1 MADLEQTRENAENI
15 FPANSTNARNLV
27 LNVNNSSATNTVSN
41 SATNTVRPAM
51 NSNTVSNSATNTVRP
66 AMNSNTVSNSATN
79 TVRPPTNTNTTVI
92 ANQPLDINDYIQI
105 KHPYSDDEI
114 RKMKAFFKGRSKN
127 TEMYSYTADGNLL
140 TKSKS
145 GVEES
150 TLNLKTYVNHDKVVY
165 SEMEQMRLDFIGE
178 AEYEYENAFKYLRD
192 AKEKYDITG
201 EKRPLLLAQLQM
213 AEADQLLSRVRY
225 RVRNTQSLPNP
236 SIKDIVFDQPNE
248 DRKLFPNN
256 DPFNKELVRL
266 IVNEV
271 PYTEFYGK
279 YVDSEDAEQSLDA
292 DSQFN
297 DAPTTSESSARQV
310 MKNGKY
316 ARVFYE
322 SNDGPNGF
330 LSPFFPV
337 EFTYE
342 NTKYFTGL
350 QAYETMRAQE
360 AGKADIKAQLLKTR
374 STRTMR
380 YLTRSITVDPK
391 NPKEAW
397 LNIFTAI
404 YQQHP
409 ELKDKLLKTETD
421 TLVFAD
427 IRKGPSGTGIGER
440 DAGILTQSRWLYE
453 NAVGSALES
462 LRYQLREGI
471 AKESSKI
478 SKPLN
483 SVISTDEQSAAKV
496 AAIINAKK
504 KFQFKKS

>member
-27 LNVNNSSATNTVSN
+27 IGVNNSSGSTNAANTISN
-41 SATNTVRPAM
+41 SARPAM
-51 NSNTVSNSATNTVRP
+51 NTNSARP
-66 AMNSNTVSNSATN
+66 AMNNNSAKLPANSNLLT
-79 TVRPPTNTNTTVI
+79 TNTNTAVE
-92 ANQPLDINDYIQI
+92 ANESLDMNDYIQT
-105 KHPYSDDEI
+105 KQPYSDDEI

-127 TEMYSYTADGNLL
+127 TEMYSYTPEGNLL

-150 TLNLKTYVNHDKVVY
+150 RLNLKTYVNHDKIIY
-165 SEMEQMRLDFIGE
+165 SEMEQIRLDFIGE
-178 AEYEYENAFKYLRD
+178 AEYEYENAFKHLRD
-192 AKEKYDITG
+192 ATEKYDITG

-213 AEADQLLSRVRY
+213 AEADQLLTRVRY
-225 RVRNTQSLPNP
+225 RLRNIQSLPNP
-236 SIKDIVFDQPNE
+236 SIKDIMFDQPNE

-256 DPFNKELVRL
+256 DPYKKELARL
-266 IVNEV
+266 IVLEV

-279 YVDSEDAEQSLDA
+279 YVESEDAEQSLDA

-297 DAPTTSESSARQV
+297 DAPTTSESSVRQV

-316 ARVFYE
+316 ARVFFE

-350 QAYETMRAQE
+350 QAYETMRAEE
-360 AGKADIKAQLLKTR
+360 AGKPDIKAQLLKTR

-380 YLTRSITVDPK
+380 YLTRSIQVDPK

-397 LNIFTAI
+397 LRIFTAI

-427 IRKGPSGTGIGER
+427 VRKGPSGTGIGER

-453 NAVGSALES
+453 NAVGSALET
-462 LRYQLREGI
+462 LRYQLREGT
-471 AKESSKI
+471 AKESSKN

-496 AAIINAKK
+496 AAIINAQK
-504 KFQFKKS
+504 KFQYRKS

>member
-27 LNVNNSSATNTVSN
+27 IGVNNSSGSTNAANTISN
-41 SATNTVRPAM
+41 SARPAM
-51 NSNTVSNSATNTVRP
+51 NTNSARP
-66 AMNSNTVSNSATN
+66 AMNNNSAKLPANSNLLT
-79 TVRPPTNTNTTVI
+79 TNTNTAVE
-92 ANQPLDINDYIQI
+92 ANESLDMNDYIQT
-105 KHPYSDDEI
+105 KQPYSDDEI

-127 TEMYSYTADGNLL
+127 TEMYSYTPEGNLL

-150 TLNLKTYVNHDKVVY
+150 RLNLKTYVNHDKIIY
-165 SEMEQMRLDFIGE
+165 SEMEQIRLDFIGE
-178 AEYEYENAFKYLRD
+178 AEYEYENAFKHLRD
-192 AKEKYDITG
+192 ATEKYDITG

-213 AEADQLLSRVRY
+213 AEADQLLTRVRY
-225 RVRNTQSLPNP
+225 RLRNIQSLPNP
-236 SIKDIVFDQPNE
+236 SIKDIMFDQPNE

-256 DPFNKELVRL
+256 DPYKKELARL
-266 IVNEV
+266 IVLEV

-279 YVDSEDAEQSLDA
+279 YVESEDAEQSLDA

-297 DAPTTSESSARQV
+297 DAPTTSESSVRQV

-316 ARVFYE
+316 ARVFFE

-350 QAYETMRAQE
+350 QAYETMRAEE
-360 AGKADIKAQLLKTR
+360 AGKPDIKAQLLKTR

-380 YLTRSITVDPK
+380 YLTRSIQVDPK

-397 LNIFTAI
+397 LRIFTAI

-427 IRKGPSGTGIGER
+427 VRKGPSGTGIGER

-453 NAVGSALES
+453 NAVGSALET
-462 LRYQLREGI
+462 LRYQLREGT
-471 AKESSKI
+471 AKESSKN

-496 AAIINAKK
+496 AAIINAQK
-504 KFQFKKS
+504 KFQSKKS

>member
-27 LNVNNSSATNTVSN
+27 IGVNNSSGSTNAANTISN
-41 SATNTVRPAM
+41 SARPAM
-51 NSNTVSNSATNTVRP
+51 NTNSAKP
-66 AMNSNTVSNSATN
+66 AMNNNSAKLPANSNLLT
-79 TVRPPTNTNTTVI
+79 TNTNTAVE
-92 ANQPLDINDYIQI
+92 ANESLDMNDYIQT
-105 KHPYSDDEI
+105 KQPYSDDEI

-127 TEMYSYTADGNLL
+127 TEMYSYTPEGNLL

-150 TLNLKTYVNHDKVVY
+150 RLNLKTYVNHDKIIY
-165 SEMEQMRLDFIGE
+165 SEMEQIRLDFIGE
-178 AEYEYENAFKYLRD
+178 AEYEYENAFKHLRD
-192 AKEKYDITG
+192 ATEKYDITG

-213 AEADQLLSRVRY
+213 AEADQLLTRVRY
-225 RVRNTQSLPNP
+225 RLRNIQSLPNP
-236 SIKDIVFDQPNE
+236 SIKDIMFDQPNE

-256 DPFNKELVRL
+256 DPYKKELARL
-266 IVNEV
+266 IVLEV

-279 YVDSEDAEQSLDA
+279 YVESEDAEQSLDA

-297 DAPTTSESSARQV
+297 DAPTTSESSVRQV

-316 ARVFYE
+316 ARVFFE

-350 QAYETMRAQE
+350 QAYETMRAEE
-360 AGKADIKAQLLKTR
+360 AGKPDIKAQLLKTR

-380 YLTRSITVDPK
+380 YLTRSIQVDPK

-397 LNIFTAI
+397 LRIFTAI

-427 IRKGPSGTGIGER
+427 VRKGPSGTGIGER

-453 NAVGSALES
+453 NAVGSALET
-462 LRYQLREGI
+462 LRYQLREGT
-471 AKESSKI
+471 AKESSKN

-496 AAIINAKK
+496 AAIINAQK
-504 KFQFKKS
+504 KFQSKKY

>member
-27 LNVNNSSATNTVSN
+27 IGVNNSSGSTNAANTISN
-41 SATNTVRPAM
+41 SARPAM
-51 NSNTVSNSATNTVRP
+51 NTNSARP
-66 AMNSNTVSNSATN
+66 AMNNNSAKLPANSNLLT
-79 TVRPPTNTNTTVI
+79 TNTNTAVE
-92 ANQPLDINDYIQI
+92 ANESLDMNDYIQT
-105 KHPYSDDEI
+105 KQPYSDDEI

-127 TEMYSYTADGNLL
+127 TEMYSYTPEGNLL

-150 TLNLKTYVNHDKVVY
+150 RLNLKTYVNHDKIIY
-165 SEMEQMRLDFIGE
+165 SEMEQIRLDFIGE
-178 AEYEYENAFKYLRD
+178 AEYEYENAFKHLRD
-192 AKEKYDITG
+192 ATEKYDITG

-213 AEADQLLSRVRY
+213 AEADQLLTRLRY
-225 RVRNTQSLPNP
+225 RLRNIQSLPNP
-236 SIKDIVFDQPNE
+236 SIKDIMFDQPNE

-256 DPFNKELVRL
+256 DPYKKELARL
-266 IVNEV
+266 IVLEV

-279 YVDSEDAEQSLDA
+279 YVESEDAEQSLDA

-297 DAPTTSESSARQV
+297 DAPTTSESSVRQV

-316 ARVFYE
+316 ARVFFE

-350 QAYETMRAQE
+350 QAYETMRAEE
-360 AGKADIKAQLLKTR
+360 AGKPDIKAQLLKTR

-380 YLTRSITVDPK
+380 YLTRSIQVDPK

-397 LNIFTAI
+397 LRIFTAI

-427 IRKGPSGTGIGER
+427 VRKGPSGTGIGER

-453 NAVGSALES
+453 NAVGSALET
-462 LRYQLREGI
+462 LRYQLREGT
-471 AKESSKI
+471 AKESSKN

-496 AAIINAKK
+496 AAIINAQK
-504 KFQFKKS
+504 KFQSKKS

>member
-1 MADLEQTRENAENI
+1 MN
-15 FPANSTNARNLV
+15 TNT
-27 LNVNNSSATNTVSN
+27 ATNTARP
-41 SATNTVRPAM
+41 ATNT
-51 NSNTVSNSATNTVRP
+51 NT
-66 AMNSNTVSNSATN
+66 ATN
-79 TVRPPTNTNTTVI
+79 TVRPPTNTSTTVI
-92 ANQPLDINDYIQI
+92 TNQPLDIHDYIQI
-105 KHPYSDDEI
+105 KQPYSDNEI
-114 RKMKAFFKGRSKN
+114 RRMKEFFNGRSKN
-127 TEMYSYTADGNLL
+127 IKMYSYTPDGNLL
-140 TKSKS
+140 VKTKS
-145 GVEES
+145 GFET

-178 AEYEYENAFKYLRD
+178 AEYEYENAFKHLRD

-213 AEADQLLSRVRY
+213 EEADQLLSRVRY
-225 RVRNTQSLPNP
+225 RVRNTKTLPNP
-236 SIKDIVFDQPNE
+236 SIKDIMFDQPNE
-248 DRKLFPNN
+248 DRKLFTKN

-279 YVDSEDAEQSLDA
+279 YVESEGAEQSLDA

-297 DAPTTSESSARQV
+297 DPPTTSESGVRKL

-360 AGKADIKAQLLKTR
+360 AGKPDIKAQLLKTR

-409 ELKDKLLKTETD
+409 ELKAKLLKTETD

-453 NAVGSALES
+453 NAVGSALEA

-471 AKESSKI
+471 AKESSKN

-504 KFQFKKS
+504 KFQYRPMGI

>member
-27 LNVNNSSATNTVSN
+27 IGVNSSSGSTNANTAKPTTNVNTATNSV
-41 SATNTVRPAM
+41 
-51 NSNTVSNSATNTVRP
+51 
-66 AMNSNTVSNSATN
+66 
-79 TVRPPTNTNTTVI
+79 TNTNTSAVET
-92 ANQPLDINDYIQI
+92 NPPLDINDYIQT
-105 KHPYSDDEI
+105 KQPYSDDEI
-114 RKMKAFFKGRSKN
+114 RKMKVFFKGRSKN
-127 TEMYSYTADGNLL
+127 TERYTYTPEGNLL

-165 SEMEQMRLDFIGE
+165 SEMEQIRLDFIGE
-178 AEYEYENAFKYLRD
+178 AEYEYENAFKLLRD

-201 EKRPLLLAQLQM
+201 DKRPLLLAQLQM
-213 AEADQLLSRVRY
+213 AEAEQLLSRVRY
-225 RVRNTQSLPNP
+225 RLRNIQSLPNP
-236 SIKDIVFDQPNE
+236 SIKDIMFDQPNE

-266 IVNEV
+266 IVLEV
-271 PYTEFYGK
+271 PYTEFYGN
-279 YVDSEDAEQSLDA
+279 YVESEDAEQSLDA

-297 DAPTTSESSARQV
+297 DAPTTSESGVRQL

-316 ARVFYE
+316 ARVFFE

-380 YLTRSITVDPK
+380 YLTRSIQVDPK

-397 LNIFTAI
+397 LRIFTAI

-427 IRKGPSGTGIGER
+427 VRKGPSGTGIGER

-453 NAVGSALES
+453 NAVGSALET
-462 LRYQLREGI
+462 LRYQLREGT
-471 AKESSKI
+471 AKESSKN

-483 SVISTDEQSAAKV
+483 SVISTDEQTAAKV

-504 KFQFKKS
+504 KFQFRKS